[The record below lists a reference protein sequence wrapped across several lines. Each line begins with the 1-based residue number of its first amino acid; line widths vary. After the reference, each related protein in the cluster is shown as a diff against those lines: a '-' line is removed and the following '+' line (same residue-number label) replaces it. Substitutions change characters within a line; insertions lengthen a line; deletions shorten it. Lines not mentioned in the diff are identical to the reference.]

1 MRKFQEAFMLRIS
14 FSSLGGWAFV
24 PTLFI
29 ALSSSPVFAKEV
41 VVKIGH
47 IAPLSGPQAHY
58 GKDNESGARLAIED
72 LNKLKIQIEGG
83 TAKFEL
89 VAEDDAAD
97 PKTGAIVAQKLCDMK
112 VNGIVGHLNSGTTI
126 PASRIYYD
134 CGIPQITPSA
144 TTPKV
149 TQQGFDSVFRVIA
162 HDGVLGVALAK
173 YAVDELKVKRVVVI
187 DDRTGYGQP
196 LADIFTNQLQ
206 AKGVKVLE
214 RHYTNDKATDFAAIL
229 TAVKRVNPELI
240 FYGGMDAQAGP
251 MLRQM
256 KQLGIKAKL
265 IGGDGICTTE
275 LMRLGG
281 DNVGS
286 NVMCAEGGMALSKMP
301 GGPVFEKRFKAQF
314 KTDIQ
319 VYAPFV
325 YDAVMTMGMAMR
337 NAKSADPKKYLP
349 KLKQIRYEGV
359 IGTIAFDQVGDVL
372 NAPVTLNSYGP
383 KGKFPVKVVN

>member
-1 MRKFQEAFMLRIS
+1 MNLCRSRNLKHSFMGMS
-14 FSSLGGWAFV
+14 V
-24 PTLFI
+24 FI
-29 ALSSSPVFAKEV
+29 ALASAPVYGKEV
-41 VVKIGH
+41 LVKIGH

-58 GKDNESGARLAIED
+58 GKDNESGARLAIDD
-72 LNKLKIQIEGG
+72 LNKMKIQLDGG
-83 TAKFEL
+83 TAKFQL
-89 VAEDDAAD
+89 IAEDDAAD

-149 TQQGFDSVFRVIA
+149 TKQGFESVFRVIA

-173 YAVDELKVKRVVVI
+173 YAVDEMKVKRVVVI

-196 LADIFTNQLQ
+196 LADIFTKQLE

-214 RHYTNDKATDFAAIL
+214 RHYTTDKATDFAAIL
-229 TAVKRVNPELI
+229 TSVKRVNPDLV

-286 NVMCAEGGMALSKMP
+286 NVLCAEGGMALSKMP
-301 GGPVFEKRFKAQF
+301 GGPAFEKRYKAQF
-314 KTDIQ
+314 KADIQ

-325 YDAVMTMGMAMR
+325 YDAVMTMGMAMK

-349 KLKQIRYEGV
+349 KLKEIRHEGV
-359 IGTIAFDQVGDVL
+359 IGTIAFDEVGDVL
-372 NAPVTLNSYGP
+372 NAAVTLNSYGP
-383 KGKFPVKVVN
+383 QGKFPVKVVN

>member
-1 MRKFQEAFMLRIS
+1 MA
-14 FSSLGGWAFV
+14 
-24 PTLFI
+24 LF
-29 ALSSSPVFAKEV
+29 AGTVAAKDV
-41 VVKIGH
+41 IVKIGH

-58 GKDNESGARLAIED
+58 GKDNESGARMAIDD
-72 LNKLKIQIEGG
+72 LNKMKIQLDGG
-83 TAKFEL
+83 TAKFQL
-89 VAEDDAAD
+89 IAEDDAAD

-149 TQQGFDSVFRVIA
+149 TKQGFESVFRVIA

-173 YAVDELKVKRVVVI
+173 YAADDMKAKRVVVI

-229 TAVKRVNPELI
+229 TSVKRVNPDLV

-265 IGGDGICTTE
+265 MGGDGICTAE
-275 LMRLGG
+275 LVRLGG
-281 DNVGS
+281 DNVGP
-286 NVMCAEGGMALSKMP
+286 NVLCAEGGMALSKMP
-301 GGPVFEKRFKAQF
+301 GGPAFEKRYKERF

-325 YDAVMTMGMAMR
+325 YDAVMTMGMAMK

-349 KLKQIRYEGV
+349 KLKDIRYDGV
-359 IGTIAFDQVGDVL
+359 IGTIAFDEVGDVL
-372 NAPVTLNSYGP
+372 NAAVTLNSYGP
-383 KGKFPVKVVN
+383 KGKFPIKIVN

>member
-1 MRKFQEAFMLRIS
+1 MRVNLARHWNCLVWVAPVWM
-14 FSSLGGWAFV
+14 A
-24 PTLFI
+24 LFTGTV
-29 ALSSSPVFAKEV
+29 AAKDV
-41 VVKIGH
+41 IVKIGH

-58 GKDNESGARLAIED
+58 GKDNESGARMAIDD
-72 LNKLKIQIEGG
+72 LNKMKIQLDGG
-83 TAKFEL
+83 TAKFQL
-89 VAEDDAAD
+89 IAEDDAAD

-149 TQQGFDSVFRVIA
+149 TKQGFESVFRVIA

-173 YAVDELKVKRVVVI
+173 YAADDMKAKRVVVI

-206 AKGVKVLE
+206 VKGVKVLE

-229 TAVKRVNPELI
+229 TSVKRVNPDLV

-265 IGGDGICTTE
+265 MGGDGICTAE
-275 LMRLGG
+275 LVRLGG
-281 DNVGS
+281 DNVGP
-286 NVMCAEGGMALSKMP
+286 NVLCAEGGMALSKMP
-301 GGPVFEKRFKAQF
+301 GGPAFEKRYKERF

-325 YDAVMTMGMAMR
+325 YDAVMTMGMAMK

-349 KLKQIRYEGV
+349 KLKDIRYDGV
-359 IGTIAFDQVGDVL
+359 IGTIAFDEVGDVL
-372 NAPVTLNSYGP
+372 NAAVTLNSYGP
-383 KGKFPVKVVN
+383 KGKFPIKIVN

>member
-1 MRKFQEAFMLRIS
+1 MRVELARHCNWAAWVGPMLMAL
-14 FSSLGGWAFV
+14 FSGTAV
-24 PTLFI
+24 
-29 ALSSSPVFAKEV
+29 AKDV
-41 VVKIGH
+41 IVKIGH

-58 GKDNESGARLAIED
+58 GKDNESGARMAIDD
-72 LNKLKIQIEGG
+72 LNKLKIQLDGG
-83 TAKFEL
+83 TAKFQL
-89 VAEDDAAD
+89 IAEDDAAD

-149 TQQGFDSVFRVIA
+149 TRQGFESVFRVIA

-173 YAVDELKVKRVVVI
+173 YAADELKAKRVVVI

-229 TAVKRVNPELI
+229 TAVKRVNPDLV

-265 IGGDGICTTE
+265 MGGDGICTAE
-275 LMRLGG
+275 LVRLGG
-281 DNVGS
+281 DNVGP
-286 NVMCAEGGMALSKMP
+286 NVLCAEGGMALSKMP
-301 GGPVFEKRFKAQF
+301 GGPAFERRYKEQF

-325 YDAVMTMGMAMR
+325 YDAVMTMGMAMK

-349 KLKQIRYEGV
+349 KLKDIRHEGV
-359 IGTIAFDQVGDVL
+359 IGTIAFDEVGDVL

>member
-1 MRKFQEAFMLRIS
+1 MNA
-14 FSSLGGWAFV
+14 V
-24 PTLFI
+24 PSRPVGRFLFLAA
-29 ALSSSPVFAKEV
+29 ALSACFTGAVQAKEV
-41 VVKIGH
+41 LVKIGH

-58 GKDNESGARLAIED
+58 GKDNESGARLAIDD
-72 LNKLKIQIEGG
+72 LNKMKIQLEGG
-83 TAKFEL
+83 TAKFQL

-173 YAVDELKVKRVVVI
+173 YAVADMKAKRVVVI

-196 LADIFTNQLQ
+196 LADIFAKQLE
-206 AKGVKVLE
+206 ANGVKVLE

-229 TAVKRVNPELI
+229 TSVKRVNPDVV

-275 LMRLGG
+275 LIRLGG

-286 NVMCAEGGMALSKMP
+286 NVLCAEGGMALSKMP
-301 GGPVFEKRFKAQF
+301 GGPAFEKRFKAQF
-314 KTDIQ
+314 KSDIQ

-325 YDAVMTMGMAMR
+325 YDAVMTMGMAMK

-349 KLKQIRYEGV
+349 KLREIRHEGV
-359 IGTIAFDQVGDVL
+359 IGTIAFDKAGDVL

-383 KGKFPVKVVN
+383 QGKHPVKVMN

>member
-1 MRKFQEAFMLRIS
+1 MR
-14 FSSLGGWAFV
+14 SLNK
-24 PTLFI
+24 PTLI
-29 ALSSSPVFAKEV
+29 GSAVLAAIGSLAMVGTAQAKDV
-41 VVKIGH
+41 IVKIGH

-58 GKDNESGARLAIED
+58 GKDNEQGARLAIDD
-72 LNKLKIQIEGG
+72 LNAMKIQLDGG

-112 VNGIVGHLNSGTTI
+112 VNGIVGHLNSGTTV
-126 PASRIYYD
+126 PASRIYHD

-144 TTPKV
+144 TTPKI
-149 TQQGFDSVFRVIA
+149 TKQGFDSVFRVIA

-173 YAVDELKVKRVVVI
+173 FATTDLKAKKFVVI

-196 LADIFTNQLQ
+196 LADIFAKQVQ
-206 AKGVKVLE
+206 AGGGQVLE
-214 RHYTNDKATDFAAIL
+214 RQYTNDKATDFAAIL
-229 TAVKRVNPELI
+229 TSVKAKNPDVI

-275 LMRLGG
+275 LSKLGG
-281 DNVGS
+281 DNVGD

-301 GGPVFEKRFKAQF
+301 GGPAFEKRYKDKFKS
-314 KTDIQ
+314 DIQ

-325 YDAVMTMGMAMR
+325 YDTTMTMGMAMKE
-337 NAKSADPKKYLP
+337 AKSADPKKYLP
-349 KLKQIRYEGV
+349 KLKTISYKGV
-359 IGTIAFDQVGDVL
+359 IGTITFDENGDVK
-372 NAPVTLNSYGP
+372 NAPVTVNTYGP
-383 KGKFPVKVVN
+383 KGKTPLTIIQ

>member
-1 MRKFQEAFMLRIS
+1 MQSFCHGKSVRSALLLALGLG
-14 FSSLGGWAFV
+14 FSSGN
-24 PTLFI
+24 
-29 ALSSSPVFAKEV
+29 VFAKDV

-58 GKDNESGARLAIED
+58 GKDNESGARMAIDD
-72 LNKLKIQIEGG
+72 LNAMKIQLEGG
-83 TAKFEL
+83 TAKFQL
-89 VAEDDAAD
+89 IAEDDGAD

-149 TQQGFDSVFRVIA
+149 TQQGFESVFRVIA
-162 HDGVLGVALAK
+162 HDGVLGVALAN
-173 YAVDELKVKRVVVI
+173 YAVNELKAKRVVVI

-196 LADIFTNQLQ
+196 LADIFVKQLQ
-206 AKGVKVLE
+206 ANGVKVLE

-229 TAVKRVNPELI
+229 TSVKRVNPDLV

-256 KQLGIKAKL
+256 KQLGLKAKFM
-265 IGGDGICTTE
+265 GGDGICTTE
-275 LMRLGG
+275 LIRLGG
-281 DNVGS
+281 DNVGP

-301 GGPVFEKRFKAQF
+301 GGVAFEQRFKARF

-325 YDAVMTMGMAMR
+325 YDAVMTMGMSMKA
-337 NAKSADPKKYLP
+337 AKSADPKKYLP
-349 KLKQIRYEGV
+349 KLKDIRYDGV
-359 IGTIAFDQVGDVL
+359 IGTISFDEVGDVK
-372 NAPVTLNSYGP
+372 NAAVTVNSYGP
-383 KGKFPVKVVN
+383 SGKYPVKVVN

>member
-1 MRKFQEAFMLRIS
+1 MHS
-14 FSSLGGWAFV
+14 FYSGKSVQSALILALGLVFSNGA
-24 PTLFI
+24 
-29 ALSSSPVFAKEV
+29 ALAKEV
-41 VVKIGH
+41 IVKIGH

-58 GKDNESGARLAIED
+58 GKDNESGARMAIDD
-72 LNKLKIQIEGG
+72 LNAMKIQLEGG
-83 TAKFEL
+83 TAKFQL
-89 VAEDDAAD
+89 LAEDDAAD

-144 TTPKV
+144 TTPKI
-149 TQQGFDSVFRVIA
+149 TQQGFESVFRVIA

-173 YAVDELKVKRVVVI
+173 YAVNEVKAKRVVVI

-196 LADIFTNQLQ
+196 LADIFVKQLQ
-206 AKGVKVLE
+206 ANGVKVLE

-229 TAVKRVNPELI
+229 TSVKRVNPDLV

-256 KQLGIKAKL
+256 KQLGIKAKFM
-265 IGGDGICTTE
+265 GGDGICTTE
-275 LMRLGG
+275 LIRLGG
-281 DNVGS
+281 DNVGP

-301 GGPVFEKRFKAQF
+301 GGSAFEQRFKARF

-325 YDAVMTMGMAMR
+325 YDAVMTMGMAMKA
-337 NAKSADPKKYLP
+337 AKSADPKKYLP
-349 KLKQIRYEGV
+349 KLKDIRHEGV
-359 IGTIAFDQVGDVL
+359 IGTIAFDDVGDVK
-372 NAPVTLNSYGP
+372 NAAVTVNTYGP
-383 KGKFPVKVVN
+383 KGKTPLTVIQ

>member
-1 MRKFQEAFMLRIS
+1 MLKPS
-14 FSSLGGWAFV
+14 ALLVLGLCCSVGNAQ
-24 PTLFI
+24 
-29 ALSSSPVFAKEV
+29 AKEV
-41 VVKIGH
+41 LVKIGH

-58 GKDNESGARLAIED
+58 GKDNESGARMAIDD
-72 LNKLKIQIEGG
+72 LNAMKIQLEGG
-83 TAKFEL
+83 TAKFQL

-97 PKTGAIVAQKLCDMK
+97 PKTGAIVAQKLCDQK

-149 TQQGFDSVFRVIA
+149 TQQGFESVFRVIA

-173 YAVDELKVKRVVVI
+173 YTVSDMKAKRVVVI

-196 LADIFTNQLQ
+196 LADIFVKQLQ
-206 AKGVKVLE
+206 ANGIKVLE

-229 TAVKRVNPELI
+229 TAVKRVNPDVI

-256 KQLGIKAKL
+256 RQLGIKAKL

-275 LMRLGG
+275 LTRLGG

-286 NVMCAEGGMALSKMP
+286 NVLCAEGGVALSKMP
-301 GGPVFEKRFKAQF
+301 GGPAFEKRFKARF

-325 YDAVMTMGMAMR
+325 YDAVMTMGMAMKA
-337 NAKSADPKKYLP
+337 AKSADPRKYLP
-349 KLKQIRYEGV
+349 KLKDIRYEGV
-359 IGTIAFDQVGDVL
+359 IGTIAFDEVGDVR
-372 NAPVTLNSYGP
+372 NAAVTLNSYGP
-383 KGKFPVKVVN
+383 QGKFPLKVMN

>member
-1 MRKFQEAFMLRIS
+1 MKVACSRHLRQS
-14 FSSLGGWAFV
+14 LLFTSLLMAFSSGVA
-24 PTLFI
+24 
-29 ALSSSPVFAKEV
+29 SAKDV
-41 VVKIGH
+41 IVKIGH

-58 GKDNESGARLAIED
+58 GKDNEQGARLAIDD
-72 LNKLKIQIEGG
+72 LNKMKISLDGG
-83 TAKFEL
+83 TAKFQL
-89 VAEDDAAD
+89 VPEDDAAD

-144 TTPKV
+144 TTPKI
-149 TQQGFDSVFRVIA
+149 TKQGFESVFRVIA

-196 LADIFTNQLQ
+196 LADIFASQLE
-206 AKGVKVLE
+206 AKGLKVLE

-229 TAVKRVNPELI
+229 TSIKRVNPDLI

-256 KQLGIKAKL
+256 KQLGIKAKF

-275 LMRLGG
+275 LIRLGG

-301 GGPVFEKRFKAQF
+301 GGPAFEKRYKEQF

-349 KLKQIRYEGV
+349 KLKEIRHEGV
-359 IGTIAFDQVGDVL
+359 IGTITFDTLGDVV
-372 NAPVTLNSYGP
+372 NAPVTVNSYGP

>member
-1 MRKFQEAFMLRIS
+1 MNKDGFLKRMS
-14 FSSLGGWAFV
+14 VLGLCSAGTVFGLAYS
-24 PTLFI
+24 
-29 ALSSSPVFAKEV
+29 APVLAKEV
-41 VVKIGH
+41 LVKIGH

-58 GKDNESGARLAIED
+58 GKDNESGARLAIDD
-72 LNKLKIQIEGG
+72 LNAMKIPLESGI
-83 TAKFEL
+83 AKFEL
-89 VAEDDAAD
+89 VPEDDAAD

-149 TQQGFDSVFRVIA
+149 TQQGFESVFRVIA

-173 YAVDELKVKRVVVI
+173 FTVSDLKAKRVVVI

-196 LADIFTNQLQ
+196 LADIYAKNVQ
-206 AKGVKVLE
+206 ANGAQVVE

-229 TAVKRVNPELI
+229 TAVKRANPDVV

-256 KQLGIKAKL
+256 KQLGIKATL

-275 LMRLGG
+275 LSKLGG

-286 NVMCAEGGMALSKMP
+286 NVICAEGGMALSKMP
-301 GGPVFEKRFKAQF
+301 GGPAFEKRFKA
-314 KTDIQ
+314 KYKADIQ

-325 YDAVMTMGMAMR
+325 YDAVMTMGMAMKA
-337 NAKSADPKKYLP
+337 AKSAEPKKYLP
-349 KLKQIRYEGV
+349 KLKTIQHQGV
-359 IGTIAFDQVGDVL
+359 IGTITFDEVGDVK
-372 NAPVTLNSYGP
+372 NAAVTVNTYN
-383 KGKFPVKVVN
+383 KQGKTPLKVLQ

>member
-1 MRKFQEAFMLRIS
+1 MFMRVTRFRHLSRSVLFASMCMA
-14 FSSLGGWAFV
+14 FSSGTAFSKDV
-24 PTLFI
+24 I
-29 ALSSSPVFAKEV
+29 
-41 VVKIGH
+41 VKIGH

-58 GKDNESGARLAIED
+58 GKDNEFGARLAIDD
-72 LNKLKIQIEGG
+72 LNNMKIPLEGG

-134 CGIPQITPSA
+134 CGIPQITPAA

-149 TQQGFDSVFRVIA
+149 TKQGFESVFRVIA
-162 HDGVLGVALAK
+162 HDGVLGIALAK
-173 YAVDELKVKRVVVI
+173 YVVDELKAKRVVVI

-206 AKGVKVLE
+206 AKGVKVME

-229 TAVKRVNPELI
+229 TSVKRVNPDVV

-256 KQLGIKAKL
+256 KQLGIKAKM
-265 IGGDGICTTE
+265 IGGDGICTSE
-275 LMRLGG
+275 LVRLGG

-286 NVMCAEGGMALSKMP
+286 NVLCAEGGMALSKMP
-301 GGPVFEKRFKAQF
+301 GGPAFEKRYKARF

-325 YDAVMTMGMAMR
+325 YDAVMTMGMAMKEAR
-337 NAKSADPKKYLP
+337 SADPKKYLP
-349 KLKQIRYEGV
+349 KLKTIRYDGV
-359 IGTIAFDQVGDVL
+359 IGKIAFDEAGDVL

-383 KGKFPVKVVN
+383 QGKFPVKVVN

>member
-1 MRKFQEAFMLRIS
+1 MRNVYSRPLGQSVLFVSLFAAFS
-14 FSSLGGWAFV
+14 GSAAWA
-24 PTLFI
+24 
-29 ALSSSPVFAKEV
+29 KDV

-72 LNKLKIQIEGG
+72 LNKLKIQLEGG

-149 TQQGFDSVFRVIA
+149 TKQGFESVFRVIA

-173 YAVDELKVKRVVVI
+173 YAAEEMKAKRVVVI

-196 LADIFTNQLQ
+196 LADIFANQLQ

-229 TAVKRVNPELI
+229 TSVKRVNPDLI

-256 KQLGIKAKL
+256 KQLGIKATL
-265 IGGDGICTTE
+265 IGGDGICTSE

-286 NVMCAEGGMALSKMP
+286 NVLCAEGGMALSKMP
-301 GGPVFEKRFKAQF
+301 GGPAFEKRYKAQF
-314 KTDIQ
+314 KRDIQ

-325 YDAVMTMGMAMR
+325 YDAVMTMGMAMK

-349 KLKQIRYEGV
+349 KLKEIRHEGV
-359 IGTIAFDQVGDVL
+359 IGTIAFDNAGDVL
-372 NAPVTLNSYGP
+372 NAAVTLNSYNAQ
-383 KGKFPVKVVN
+383 GKFPVKVVN